1 MASITIPNFTVAAAI
16 FNNREKI
23 LIVSGLD
30 QIQWWL
36 PGGDLFQG
44 EEEEN
49 GLRRMI
55 SDQLSGTKIHIN
67 DGIPPIV
74 LEYKEE
80 KRTYKMFLC
89 SSDGRVYSPSGR
101 LNAAEFVNYNQ
112 LQKYN
117 VLDMPKLALS
127 RLRKGRSFC

>member
-1 MASITIPNFTVAAAI
+1 
-16 FNNREKI
+16 
-23 LIVSGLD
+23 
-30 QIQWWL
+30 
-36 PGGDLFQG
+36 
-44 EEEEN
+44 
-49 GLRRMI
+49 MI